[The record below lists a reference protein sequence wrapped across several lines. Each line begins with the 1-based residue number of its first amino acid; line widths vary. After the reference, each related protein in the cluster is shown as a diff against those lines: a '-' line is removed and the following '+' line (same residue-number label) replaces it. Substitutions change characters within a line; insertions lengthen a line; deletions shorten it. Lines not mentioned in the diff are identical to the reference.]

1 VRGQGGGGDRSGVG
15 FFGRALSNLG
25 VMLITNRKAC
35 CRLGLRLRDN
45 TRYALVE
52 LQVVGLT
59 DAIYKGLQ
67 ILQNPKPVNEETT
80 RFGPVACVFW

>member
-1 VRGQGGGGDRSGVG
+1 VRGQGAETKAAAV
-15 FFGRALSNLG
+15 FGQALSNLG
-25 VMLITNRKAC
+25 LMLITNRKVC
-35 CRLGLRLRDN
+35 CRPGLRLRDN

-67 ILQNPKPVNEETT
+67 ILQKPKAS
-80 RFGPVACVFW
+80 R